1 MLIEEMNVTVINGIV
16 YENSFLLREKIKRIK
31 RSRYKSEELFFIDI
45 LGKIKPI
52 ELSDGT
58 TYWYI
63 DNICYF
69 LHYKNGFFL
78 EVSADSVYKVFMDKY
93 GIYGLDIME
102 NIIYKIISEYKPKWK
117 GLKLTPSYLKVYDR

>member
-69 LHYKNGFFL
+69 LDNNNGCL
-78 EVSADSVYKVFMDKY
+78 GVSADSVYKVFMDKY

-102 NIIYKIISEYKPKWK
+102 NIIYKIISEYKTEWI